1 MRKPTK
7 ESELNTEP
15 IGQNLIKL
23 ISNLCFSVFVLSVLI
38 FTAIAI
44 TYQPPD
50 PWLESAPSLT
60 KLFTQT
66 ENATF
71 KIDDSI
77 VKTGEDLVSSPVPA
91 IPPALAPNPIT
102 ETDDSIVK
110 TGEDSVSSPAP
121 AIPPALATNDSVVKT
136 GEDSVSLPVPAM
148 SPVLATNDSVVK
160 TSKDSVSSLAPAV
173 SPVVAPNPVTK
184 TNDSV
189 VKSGEESKSSPAPA
203 MSPALAPNP
212 VTKTNDSVVRTGLA
226 PAPATSPALAPTPI
240 VETEAKTPKS
250 DCEELKHVNCSDPRV
265 LLAIKKFNSKTF
277 KSIVILEYQTP
288 VNGSKPDECDVAWR
302 FRKKKERSWR
312 KYRDFRRFEF
322 GIGVNCTYRVIHT
335 GRWHSG
341 INARRPWIRPNPK
354 FTRPI
359 RDEEINDTIPTLLET
374 NFRKG
379 KYLYYARGGDYC
391 KGMNHYLWSFLC
403 GLGEAIY
410 LNRTFVMDL
419 NMCLSA
425 THSSSHK
432 DEEGKDFR
440 FYFDFE
446 HLKETASVVEE
457 IEFLRDWK
465 KWDKGHKRK
474 VPLKKIKSYK
484 TTPMQLKKDKS
495 TIIWRQFDGPEPDN
509 YWYRVCEGQAAKYIH
524 RPWHT
529 IWKSKRLMNIVTEI
543 SGRMDWDFDAIHII
557 RGEKAQNKQLWPN
570 LDSETSPNAILT
582 KLQQMVQPW
591 RNLYIA
597 TNEPFYNYFDNLRSH
612 YKVHLLDD
620 YKELWNVG
628 SEWYNETTLL
638 NGGKPVEFDG
648 YMRAVVD
655 TEVLYR
661 AKTRV
666 ETFYNLTKDCKDG
679 INTC

>member
-110 TGEDSVSSPAP
+110 TGEDLVSS
-121 AIPPALATNDSVVKT
+121 
-136 GEDSVSLPVPAM
+136 
-148 SPVLATNDSVVK
+148 
-160 TSKDSVSSLAPAV
+160 
-173 SPVVAPNPVTK
+173 
-184 TNDSV
+184 
-189 VKSGEESKSSPAPA
+189 
-203 MSPALAPNP
+203 
-212 VTKTNDSVVRTGLA
+212 
-226 PAPATSPALAPTPI
+226 
-240 VETEAKTPKS
+240 KS
-250 DCEELKHVNCSDPRV
+250 DCEELKHVNCSDPQV
-265 LLAIKKFNSKTF
+265 LRAIKKFNSKTF

-302 FRKKKERSWR
+302 FRNKKERSWR

-359 RDEEINDTIPTLLET
+359 RDEEINNTIPTLPET

-403 GLGEAIY
+403 GLGEAVY

-457 IEFLRDWK
+457 TEFLRDWK

-543 SGRMDWDFDAIHII
+543 SGRMDWDFDAIHVI

-570 LDSETSPNAILT
+570 LDSDTSPNAILT
-582 KLQQMVQPW
+582 KLQQLVQQW
-591 RNLYIA
+591 RNLYVA

-620 YKELWNVG
+620 YKELWNEA
-628 SEWYNETTLL
+628 SEWHNETTLL

>member
-110 TGEDSVSSPAP
+110 T
-121 AIPPALATNDSVVKT
+121 
-136 GEDSVSLPVPAM
+136 
-148 SPVLATNDSVVK
+148 
-160 TSKDSVSSLAPAV
+160 
-173 SPVVAPNPVTK
+173 
-184 TNDSV
+184 
-189 VKSGEESKSSPAPA
+189 
-203 MSPALAPNP
+203 APNP
-212 VTKTNDSVVRTGLA
+212 VTKTNDSVVRTGPA
-226 PAPATSPALAPTPI
+226 PAPATSPALPPTPI

-250 DCEELKHVNCSDPRV
+250 DCGELKHVNCSDPRV

-302 FRKKKERSWR
+302 FRNKKERSWR

-341 INARRPWIRPNPK
+341 VNARRPWIRPNPK

-359 RDEEINDTIPTLLET
+359 RDEEINDTIPTLPET

-403 GLGEAIY
+403 GLGEAVY

-457 IEFLRDWK
+457 TEFLRDWK

-495 TIIWRQFDGPEPDN
+495 TIIRRQFDGPEPDN

-543 SGRMDWDFDAIHII
+543 SGRMDWDFDAIHVI

-570 LDSETSPNAILT
+570 LDSDTSPNAILT
-582 KLQQMVQPW
+582 KLQQLVQPW
-591 RNLYIA
+591 RNLYVA

-620 YKELWNVG
+620 YKELWNEA

-655 TEVLYR
+655 TEC
-661 AKTRV
+661 
-666 ETFYNLTKDCKDG
+666 D
-679 INTC
+679 I